1 MFYQYM
7 KFPIT
12 KDLRNAKRPLCIV
25 ISQNTIDGCTADIII
40 RKRVKI
46 VINCADYVM
55 ETEALKILR
64 DKGIKMYFL
73 NETAFNNFK
82 GFGLTFVTE
91 SAIYIDGGV
100 FDTIEPSLLKLDN
113 YIYDFIKNTVDHMN
127 NEKELIDSVTLKG
140 DCIKPSK
147 TALIVSRSLFN
158 KNDFKTA
165 KNIIKN
171 YSPTIICVDGG
182 ADICLTHGIKP
193 DLVIGD
199 MDSITDFGINRC
211 DNFILHT
218 YLNKSCPGMDRIP
231 CYKNKGYISCFGTS
245 EDAAILYCVKNGVNK
260 IFILGFKTNAR
271 DYIEKGRKGMASS
284 ILIRICY
291 GHIIYEVESIEFNS
305 YRRTE
310 YIAIVILG
318 SLIYTLLIMGLTF
331 EVFK

>member
-12 KDLRNAKRPLCIV
+12 KDLRNTDKPLCIV
-25 ISQNTIDGCTADIII
+25 ISQNTIDGSTADIII

-55 ETEALKILR
+55 ETEALKILM
-64 DKGIKMYFL
+64 DKGIKIYFL
-73 NETAFNNFK
+73 KEAAFNSFK
-82 GFGLTFVTE
+82 GFGPAFVTE
-91 SAIYIDGGV
+91 SAIYIDCGA
-100 FDTIEPSLLKLDN
+100 FDTIKPSLLKLDN

-127 NEKELIDSVTLKG
+127 NEKELIDSVTLEG
-140 DCIKPSK
+140 VYLIPSK
-147 TALIVSRSLFN
+147 TALIVSRNLFN
-158 KNDFKTA
+158 KNDFKAA

-182 ADICLTHGIKP
+182 ADICLINGIKP

-199 MDSITDFGINRC
+199 MDSITDFGIKRC
-211 DNFILHT
+211 NNFILHT
-218 YLNKSCPGMDRIP
+218 YINKSCPGMDRIP

-245 EDAAILYCVKNGVNK
+245 EDAAILYCVKKGVNK
-260 IFILGFKTNAR
+260 IFTLGFKTNAR

-284 ILIRICY
+284 LLIRICY
-291 GHIIYEVESIEFNS
+291 GHLIHEVESIEFIS

-310 YIAIVILG
+310 YIAIVILC